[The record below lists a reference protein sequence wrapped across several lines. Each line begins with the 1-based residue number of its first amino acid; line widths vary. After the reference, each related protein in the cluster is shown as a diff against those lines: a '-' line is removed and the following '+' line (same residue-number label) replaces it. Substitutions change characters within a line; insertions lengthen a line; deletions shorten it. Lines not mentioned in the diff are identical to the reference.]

1 MMYIYLPNN
10 AASQPFSPKNSG
22 SHMHALFLPALG
34 VDKDFSIGTAGYAHL
49 VNSGGV
55 FRYDIYMRR
64 GGLIAGWDYL
74 LQII

>member
-1 MMYIYLPNN
+1 
-10 AASQPFSPKNSG
+10 
-22 SHMHALFLPALG
+22 MHALFLPALG